1 MHNYLKT
8 KYYFINKFDTNII
21 DQQDKNTIIIY
32 RNYTDSKV
40 NELLVLNLKKFCQKK
55 NKKFYLSNNVKLA
68 IKLDLDGVYL
78 PSFNKSFCHLGYSL
92 KKKFEIIGSA
102 HNLKEIKNKE
112 LQKVNK
118 IFLSSLF
125 KKNKNYLGIN
135 KFKLLSNLT
144 KKKVV
149 VLGGISKKNIKL
161 INLLKNSEFAG
172 ISYFEQKKGPLEGAL
187 L

>member
-1 MHNYLKT
+1 MHNNLNT

-21 DQQDKNTIIIY
+21 DRQDKYTVIIY
-32 RNYTDSKV
+32 RNYSKKV
-40 NELLVLNLKKFCQKK
+40 NELLILKLKRFCKKK
-55 NKKFYLSNNVKLA
+55 NKRFFLSNNIKLA
-68 IKLDLDGVYL
+68 IKLGLDGVYL
-78 PSFNKSFCHLGYSL
+78 PSFNKSFNHMAYTL

-102 HNLKEIKNKE
+102 HNLKEIKIKE

-149 VLGGISKKNIKL
+149 ILGGISKKNKKLIKL
-161 INLLKNSEFAG
+161 LNNSEFAG
-172 ISYFEQKKGPLEGAL
+172 ISYFE
-187 L
+187 